1 MVPNVVFV
9 ARMVLKMSDKT
20 KPRLIV
26 MDHDCDLILDRVP
39 KRMRSVYIRS
49 AIKHYHRWK
58 EHGDLD
64 FDDLRLNKYGTRD
77 VNLRITELED
87 QVFEWQDRYGSK
99 NLEIQQLKI
108 DIEALTRSQQ
118 KKRWW
123 KFW

>member
-1 MVPNVVFV
+1 MVPNVVSV
-9 ARMVLKMSDKT
+9 ARMVLRMSDKT

-58 EHGDLD
+58 EHGALEFNDT
-64 FDDLRLNKYGTRD
+64 RLNQYGTRD
-77 VNLRITELED
+77 VNLRISELED
-87 QVFEWQDRYGSK
+87 EVFRWQGRYGTK
-99 NLEIQQLKI
+99 KYEMEQLKI
-108 DIEALTRSQQ
+108 DIQALTESR

>member
-1 MVPNVVFV
+1 
-9 ARMVLKMSDKT
+9 MSDKT

-26 MDHDCDLILDRVP
+26 MDHECDQILDRIQ

-49 AIKHYHRWK
+49 AIKHYHRWR
-58 EHGDLD
+58 EHGSLEFNDT
-64 FDDLRLNKYGTRD
+64 RLNKYGTRD
-77 VNLRITELED
+77 VNLRISELED
-87 QVFEWQDRYGSK
+87 QVFEWQNRYGSK

-108 DIEALTRSQQ
+108 DIEALTQSQN